1 LGAVNTGRQTWQNQ
15 SGKCGES
22 GAVSLPN
29 PAQWRGFGHRCGV
42 IQVAART
49 ADKWFNVITNER

>member
-1 LGAVNTGRQTWQNQ
+1 LCAVNTGRHTWQNQ

-29 PAQWRGFGHRCGV
+29 GTGMGFGHLCGV
-42 IQVAART
+42 MGVAART
-49 ADKWFNVITNER
+49 ADQSFNVIANER